1 MKHNT
6 KRFAAAALTAVLAV
20 GMMTG
25 CGNSGGK
32 GEVTQNGNETLFTY
46 DGEDVSLK
54 KAWIYGKMT
63 AAQYEAS
70 YSSYF
75 GENFWTM
82 DMGTDDEGNAMTF
95 EDYAKEQ
102 IISRIKQIIVLN
114 NHAEEAGAS
123 LTEEEEEQCAQY
135 AAAFAEDTT
144 GAEILA
150 ECGATEDDMTEIYE
164 ENALAA
170 KVQEYMIKD
179 TDTNVSDDEAR
190 ETTITRVVFATMN
203 TDDQGQT
210 VDMSEEEKA
219 QVLATAQ
226 AALAKVQAGTD
237 IADVA
242 EEQGYTNTAE
252 TFAAGESEEG
262 EAFEK
267 LLAGMKDGDITQEVQ
282 ECDNGYVIARLDAY
296 TDADATENN
305 RQSIIAERQQTKFTE
320 VYDGWTAD
328 LEAGWNYDED
338 VNQELWAELVLHED
352 TAAEA
357 TTTAGAADT
366 TAAADTTTAAATT
379 AAGAADTT
387 AAADTTTAAATTAAG
402 AADTTAATDT
412 TTAATTT
419 AAGAA
424 DTTAASTETTA
435 AAGAAD
441 TAASTEEAAT
451 TSATEAAQ

>member
-1 MKHNT
+1 MKHST
-6 KRFAAAALTAVLAV
+6 KRLAAAAMGLVLAI
-20 GMMTG
+20 GTMTG

-46 DGEDVSLK
+46 DGVDVPLK

-75 GENFWTM
+75 GDNFWTM
-82 DMGTDDEGNAMTF
+82 DMGTDDEGNAQTF

-102 IISRIKQIIVLN
+102 IIARIKQIIVLN

-123 LTEEEEEQCAQY
+123 LSEDEEKQCEEY
-135 AAAFAEDTT
+135 AEAFAKDES

-150 ECGATEDDMTEIYE
+150 ECGADKDDMTEIYE

-170 KVQEYMIKD
+170 KVQEYMVKD

-190 ETTITRVVFATMN
+190 ETTISRVVFATTT
-203 TDDQGQT
+203 TDDEGNT
-210 VDMSEEEKA
+210 VDMSDEEKA
-219 QVLATAQ
+219 QVLSTAQ
-226 AALAKVQAGTD
+226 AALAKLQSGTD
-237 IADVA
+237 IADIA
-242 EEQGYTNTAE
+242 KEQNYTNTSE

-267 LLAGMKDGDITQEVQ
+267 LLATMKDGDIIQEVQ

-296 TDADATENN
+296 TDADATESN
-305 RQSIIAERQQTKFTE
+305 RQSIISERQQTKFSE
-320 VYDGWTAD
+320 VYDGWTKD
-328 LEAGWNYDED
+328 LEAEWNYDED
-338 VNQELWAELVLHED
+338 VNQELWAELVLHTEES
-352 TAAEA
+352 TATE
-357 TTTAGAADT
+357 
-366 TAAADTTTAAATT
+366 AATET
-379 AAGAADTT
+379 APAQT
-387 AAADTTTAAATTAAG
+387 A
-402 AADTTAATDT
+402 
-412 TTAATTT
+412 T

-424 DTTAASTETTA
+424 DTTAASTETTT

-441 TAASTEEAAT
+441 TAASTEAAAAT
-451 TSATEAAQ
+451 SAAGEAQ

>member
-1 MKHNT
+1 M
-6 KRFAAAALTAVLAV
+6 
-20 GMMTG
+20 
-25 CGNSGGK
+25 
-32 GEVTQNGNETLFTY
+32 ETRRSFTY

-190 ETTITRVVFATMN
+190 ETTITRVVFATTN

-267 LLAGMKDGDITQEVQ
+267 LLAGMKDGDITRKYRNVTTAMSSPDWTPTPTPTPQKTTASPSSQ
-282 ECDNGYVIARLDAY
+282 NASRPNLP
-296 TDADATENN
+296 
-305 RQSIIAERQQTKFTE
+305 KF
-320 VYDGWTAD
+320 
-328 LEAGWNYDED
+328 
-338 VNQELWAELVLHED
+338 
-352 TAAEA
+352 
-357 TTTAGAADT
+357 TTAGPQT
-366 TAAADTTTAAATT
+366 SKPGGTTTKT
-379 AAGAADTT
+379 
-387 AAADTTTAAATTAAG
+387 
-402 AADTTAATDT
+402 
-412 TTAATTT
+412 
-419 AAGAA
+419 
-424 DTTAASTETTA
+424 STRNS
-435 AAGAAD
+435 GQNWF
-441 TAASTEEAAT
+441 STKTPPQKQPPQPEWQTPPRQRIRLQRQRQPQPEQQIPPRQRIRLQRQRQPQPERQIPPRQRIRLQRQRQPQPEQQILPRRPQKPRQQPVQRIQRHLQKRQRPHRRPRQH
-451 TSATEAAQ
+451 SKG

>member
-6 KRFAAAALTAVLAV
+6 KRLAAAALTAVLAV
-20 GMMTG
+20 GAMTG
-25 CGNSGGK
+25 CGTSGGQ

-46 DGEDVSLK
+46 DGVDVTLK

-63 AAQYEAS
+63 AAQYESS

-82 DMGTDDEGNAMTF
+82 SMGTDEEGNTTTF

-102 IISRIKQIIVLN
+102 IIARIKQIIVLN

-123 LTEEEEEQCAQY
+123 LTEDEQTQCEEY
-135 AAAFAEDTT
+135 AAAFAEDTS
-144 GAEILA
+144 GAAILA
-150 ECGATEDDMTEIYE
+150 ECGATEDDMVEIYE

-190 ETTITRVVFATMN
+190 ETTITRVVFATTT
-203 TDDQGQT
+203 TDDEGNT
-210 VDMSEEEKA
+210 VDMSDEEKA

-226 AALAKVQAGTD
+226 SALAKVQAGTD

-242 EEQGYTNTAE
+242 EEQEYTNTTE

-262 EAFEK
+262 EEFEQ
-267 LLAGMKDGDITQEVQ
+267 LLATMNDGDITQEVQ

-296 TDADATENN
+296 TDTDATESN

-320 VYDGWTAD
+320 VYDGWTAIWKKN
-328 LEAGWNYDED
+328 G
-338 VNQELWAELVLHED
+338 
-352 TAAEA
+352 
-357 TTTAGAADT
+357 TTTKTSIRNSGQNLSST
-366 TAAADTTTAAATT
+366 KTPPQSRPQLPVPQIQPRYLIQPQQQRRPKPERRTQPQQQRRPKPERRTQPQRQIQPQRQQQLQPVIKTAV
-379 AAGAADTT
+379 
-387 AAADTTTAAATTAAG
+387 
-402 AADTTAATDT
+402 
-412 TTAATTT
+412 
-419 AAGAA
+419 
-424 DTTAASTETTA
+424 
-435 AAGAAD
+435 
-441 TAASTEEAAT
+441 
-451 TSATEAAQ
+451 